1 MPKLDIEIK
10 FEPEIIITVFG
21 ETVGRISLRDLEDM
35 KEFVED
41 LKISIGDIIKKFQ
54 TKEKKV
60 VKT

>member
-1 MPKLDIEIK
+1 MPKIDIEIK